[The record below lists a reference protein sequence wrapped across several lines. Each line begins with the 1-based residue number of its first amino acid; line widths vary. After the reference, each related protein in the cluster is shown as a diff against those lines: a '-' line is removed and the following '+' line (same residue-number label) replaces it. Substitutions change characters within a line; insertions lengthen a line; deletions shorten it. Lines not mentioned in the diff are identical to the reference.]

1 MFNLD
6 MCTII
11 LSALKDGK
19 KENIT
24 MFTIIQTEQIK
35 QIADRFRLD
44 QQLDKTIEELSDLQR
59 ELRDYLFSYKMDE
72 DDITTCQVADKVA
85 EVKIMIA
92 QLEYLLEIEEDV
104 KSGIELKLNWN

>member
-1 MFNLD
+1 
-6 MCTII
+6 
-11 LSALKDGK
+11 
-19 KENIT
+19 

-35 QIADRFRLD
+35 QIADRYKLE
-44 QQLDKTIEELSDLQR
+44 QQLDKAIEELSDLQR

-72 DDITTCQVADKVA
+72 DDITTCQVSDKVA

-104 KSGIELKLNWN
+104 RSGIELKLNWG